1 MKSHPLLAFVLG
13 LWIGGS
19 IFLGAAVYYNFA
31 GFDDLFERNP
41 RLAAHAGFDPAD
53 TAAKKTSLLWVHAAE
68 QNRVIFHY
76 WNSTQIVLA
85 ALALIMAIR
94 WRAHWLPTALLAL
107 ALGLAV
113 LVHFGLEPQ
122 IVDLGRQLDFI
133 PRDPPPPML
142 EPFQQAHRNYFIA
155 EIARLIVVLLA
166 ATLVFWGGPRP
177 PRPA

>member
-1 MKSHPLLAFVLG
+1 MKAQPLLALVLG

-19 IFLGAAVYYNFA
+19 VFLGAVVYYNLA

-41 RLAAHAGFDPAD
+41 KLAAQAGFDPAD

-76 WNSTQIVLA
+76 WNRAQIVLA
-85 ALALIMAIR
+85 AIALALAIR
-94 WRAHWLPTALLAL
+94 WRAHWLTTALLAL
-107 ALGLAV
+107 ALGLAL
-113 LVHFGLEPQ
+113 LVHLGLEPQ
-122 IVDLGRQLDFI
+122 IVDLGRQLDFVS
-133 PRDPPPPML
+133 RDPPPPLL

-155 EIARLIVVLLA
+155 EIARLGLVLVA
-166 ATLVFWGGPRP
+166 AMLLFWGGPRP